1 MKFDIRQL
9 KQDTLG
15 GLLLHLLLAGTIV
28 LVLFLLY
35 FFAYLPAATNHGETI
50 TVPSIEG
57 MQMDQ
62 LEDFLIKRN
71 LRFEVNDSSYS
82 SEYPPLTL
90 LKQYPKAATKV
101 K

>member
-15 GLLLHLLLAGTIV
+15 GLLLHLLLASGIV
-28 LVLFLLY
+28 LALFLLY
-35 FFAYLPAATNHGETI
+35 FFAYRPATTNHGETI

-62 LEDFLIKRN
+62 LEDFLIGYRVLIADDYELFVVMYE
-71 LRFEVNDSSYS
+71 LRDV
-82 SEYPPLTL
+82 L
-90 LKQYPKAATKV
+90 PK
-101 K
+101 